1 METELSFFVAANS
14 FMEIM
19 SAVGWSSF
27 CEENNFFFLRLLFLL
42 KKKCLRKRVVK
53 VLLDKASFET

>member
-14 FMEIM
+14 SMEIM
-19 SAVGWSSF
+19 SALDGVVLWG
-27 CEENNFFFLRLLFLL
+27 EQLFFEIFFKML
-42 KKKCLRKRVVK
+42 KKPLVK